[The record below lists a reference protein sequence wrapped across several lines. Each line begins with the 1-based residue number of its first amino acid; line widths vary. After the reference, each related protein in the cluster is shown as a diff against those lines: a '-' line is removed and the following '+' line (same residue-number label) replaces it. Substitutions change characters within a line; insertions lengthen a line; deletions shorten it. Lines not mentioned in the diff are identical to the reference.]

1 MLKKLVPDARY
12 EWMEVNHLLLASA
25 ETVTIQPGQ
34 VQVIHTG
41 LYTSEPLVLSFQKG
55 KGKLDMCVLLTTA
68 LTAEQEVKVAILN
81 RGTEPITVTPGE
93 WFLMV
98 CRLSVAEP
106 VDASIWPAY
115 HPPAPGNHAGLNP
128 RSNP

>member
-1 MLKKLVPDARY
+1 MFEKLIPDARY

-41 LYTSEPLVLSFQKG
+41 LYTHGPLALSFQKG
-55 KGKLDMCVLLTTA
+55 NCKLDMCVLLTTA

-81 RGTEPITVTPGE
+81 RGTDPVTIAPME
-93 WFLMV
+93 WLV
-98 CRLSVAEP
+98 VACRLGVAELL
-106 VDASIWPAY
+106 DTDI
-115 HPPAPGNHAGLNP
+115 
-128 RSNP
+128 

>member
-41 LYTSEPLVLSFQKG
+41 LYTSEPLALSFQKG

-106 VDASIWPAY
+106 VDASI
-115 HPPAPGNHAGLNP
+115 
-128 RSNP
+128 